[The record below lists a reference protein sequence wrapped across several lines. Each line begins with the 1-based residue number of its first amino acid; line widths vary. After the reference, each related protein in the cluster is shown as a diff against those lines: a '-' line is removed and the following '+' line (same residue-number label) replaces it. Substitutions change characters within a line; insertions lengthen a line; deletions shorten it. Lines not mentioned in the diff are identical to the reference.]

1 MVGKLTP
8 DNQLSAS
15 IIPIVLNASPYRTR
29 NSLLDEFMRRD
40 KGETIDDFNPGEAAW
55 WGNHLEHTIG
65 EVAAERLKL
74 TDLQLEFDAAF
85 EHPDLPLA
93 ASIDGL
99 ANGDGIVEPDPA
111 RGIYVINAQR
121 IDITGPGLLEIKNT
135 SAAPESTP
143 ARFRGP
149 LQGQAQL
156 MCHPTAKWLAVCVL
170 YQGTELRIFLYHH
183 DRIIQQQIRDAVL
196 DFERRRKERD
206 FYPWSNLNDAVLCHS
221 TTDMKLPTL
230 QIDPENTEV
239 QIALEHLVHARR
251 EIAGHQEDIDNA
263 MIDLMAFMG
272 DHETA
277 IGTVG
282 NERIMLK
289 WPMRQFKAQPERV
302 VPAKDARS
310 VRQKTLTI
318 KEIDQ

>member
-40 KGETIDDFNPGEAAW
+40 KGETIDHFKAGEAAW

-65 EVAAERLKL
+65 AVAAERLKL

-85 EHPDLPLA
+85 QHPDLPLA
-93 ASIDGL
+93 ASLDGL
-99 ANGDGIVEPDPA
+99 ANGHGIIEPDPT
-111 RGIYVINAQR
+111 RGIFVINAPK

-196 DFERRRKERD
+196 DFERRRTERAW
-206 FYPWSNLNDAVLCHS
+206 YPWSTLNDAVLCHS
-221 TTDMKLPTL
+221 TTDGKLPTL

-251 EIAGHQEDIDNA
+251 EIAGHQEDVDNA
-263 MIDLMAFMG
+263 MVDLMAFMG

>member
-1 MVGKLTP
+1 M
-8 DNQLSAS
+8 
-15 IIPIVLNASPYRTR
+15 
-29 NSLLDEFMRRD
+29 
-40 KGETIDDFNPGEAAW
+40 
-55 WGNHLEHTIG
+55 
-65 EVAAERLKL
+65 
-74 TDLQLEFDAAF
+74 
-85 EHPDLPLA
+85 
-93 ASIDGL
+93 
-99 ANGDGIVEPDPA
+99 
-111 RGIYVINAQR
+111 
-121 IDITGPGLLEIKNT
+121 
-135 SAAPESTP
+135 
-143 ARFRGP
+143 
-149 LQGQAQL
+149 
-156 MCHPTAKWLAVCVL
+156 
-170 YQGTELRIFLYHH
+170 RIFLYHH

-196 DFERRRKERD
+196 DFERRRTERAW
-206 FYPWSNLNDAVLCHS
+206 YPWSNLNDAVLCHS
-221 TTDMKLPTL
+221 TTDGKLPTL

-251 EIAGHQEDIDNA
+251 EIAGHQEDVDNA

>member
-40 KGETIDDFNPGEAAW
+40 KGETIDHFKAGEAAW

-65 EVAAERLKL
+65 AVAAERLKL

-85 EHPDLPLA
+85 QHPDLPLA
-93 ASIDGL
+93 ASLDGL
-99 ANGDGIVEPDPA
+99 ANGHGIIEPDPT
-111 RGIYVINAQR
+111 RGIFVINAPK

-156 MCHPTAKWLAVCVL
+156 MCHPTAKWLAVCGL

-196 DFERRRKERD
+196 DFERRRTERAW
-206 FYPWSNLNDAVLCHS
+206 YPWSNLNDAVLCHS
-221 TTDMKLPTL
+221 TTDGKLPTL

-251 EIAGHQEDIDNA
+251 EIAGHQEDVDNA

>member
-40 KGETIDDFNPGEAAW
+40 KGQTIDHFKAGEAAW

-65 EVAAERLKL
+65 AVAAERLKL

-85 EHPDLPLA
+85 QHPDLPLA
-93 ASIDGL
+93 ASLDGL
-99 ANGDGIVEPDPA
+99 ANGHGIIEPDPT
-111 RGIYVINAQR
+111 RGIFVINAPK

-196 DFERRRKERD
+196 DFERRRTERAW
-206 FYPWSNLNDAVLCHS
+206 YPWSTLNDAVLCHS
-221 TTDMKLPTL
+221 TTDGKLPTL

-251 EIAGHQEDIDNA
+251 EIAGHQEDVDNA
-263 MIDLMAFMG
+263 MVDLMAFMG

>member
-40 KGETIDDFNPGEAAW
+40 KGQTIDHFKAGEAAW

-65 EVAAERLKL
+65 AVAAERLKL

-85 EHPDLPLA
+85 QHPDLPLA
-93 ASIDGL
+93 ASLDGL
-99 ANGDGIVEPDPA
+99 ANGHGIIEPDPT
-111 RGIYVINAQR
+111 RGIFVINAPK

-196 DFERRRKERD
+196 DFERRRTERAW
-206 FYPWSNLNDAVLCHS
+206 YPWSTLNDAVLCHS
-221 TTDMKLPTL
+221 TTDGKLPTL

-251 EIAGHQEDIDNA
+251 EIAAHQEDVDNA
-263 MIDLMAFMG
+263 MVDLMAFMG

-289 WPMRQFKAQPERV
+289 WPMRQFKAQPQRV